1 MKFQSF
7 AVGARFEFEGKVYTK
22 TGPLT
27 AATEEGGQRMIP
39 RSALLKPLDAPVEP
53 SPRRGRKLDEVAV
66 MNAFEAFHGECE
78 RLLAQA
84 AGNAADPDAA
94 RMRMRWLQTQLA
106 AARARF
112 LAGTGIQEGDI

>member
-53 SPRRGRKLDEVAV
+53 PPRRGRKLDEASVLT
-66 MNAFEAFHGECE
+66 AFEAFHGECA
-78 RLLAQA
+78 RLLAEA
-84 AGNAADPDAA
+84 AGNAADQDAA
-94 RMRMRWLQTQLA
+94 RMRWLQTQLA